1 MMKEKKKED
10 PRLGGIATEQETWI
24 PKQRKFVDTERIC
37 GTNRV
42 LRNILRDRQTVRLGK
57 MRRAV
62 PDFIEEI
69 RLQC

>member
-1 MMKEKKKED
+1 MIKEKKKEG
-10 PRLGGIATEQETWI
+10 PRLGGIATESETWI
-24 PKQRKFVDTERIC
+24 SKQRKFVDTERIRR
-37 GTNRV
+37 TNRM

-69 RLQC
+69 CLQC